1 MNKKEL
7 AEIRKNFNENS
18 GFFTLDRVLTAYVDP
33 EKNVLFRENK
43 NYALIPEDEGT
54 VMFETLRKVL
64 SGKLGKNL
72 VEYALPDRACGDV
85 KSRNGT
91 EELGAYV
98 HLSLTTQGKLKDQY
112 ANSDL
117 LKKIVDNYECS
128 SAYAIIIGYC
138 TYSITGRDMNDED
151 FGDNEYTYNFI
162 VTAICP
168 ACTGDDG
175 LMFDRNNASI
185 IKKSNTDLL
194 ISRTPIDG
202 FLYPVFSDRQ
212 PDVNSVMYYTKTP
225 KKPNISMIEDVLNC
239 DFVMTCQNEKAAF
252 GKILSEVFGD
262 DLSYTVVTQVNEKI
276 SEIAANYKGNTELP
290 KIGAAELMGIL
301 SDIGVDDKSLKALH
315 AVFKE
320 NVPSGGLTAVN
331 LAENK
336 VVIKTPEVTV
346 SVDGI
351 AADKVRT
358 SVRDGRKCIVIDL
371 DDPNVTVND
380 IDVRV

>member
-18 GFFTLDRVLTAYVDP
+18 GFFALDRVLTAYVDP
-33 EKNVLFRENK
+33 EKNVLFKENK
-43 NYALIPEDEGT
+43 NYAFIPEDEGT
-54 VMFETLRKVL
+54 VIFETLRKVL
-64 SGKLGKNL
+64 GGGLGKHL
-72 VEYALPDRACGDV
+72 VEYAFPERAYKDG
-85 KSRNGT
+85 GIH
-91 EELGAYV
+91 G
-98 HLSLTTQGKLKDQY
+98 SLTYALGTMFKDIEGEY
-112 ANSDL
+112 AYEEM

-138 TYSITGRDMNDED
+138 TYSITSRRDENDED
-151 FGDNEYTYNFI
+151 FGDREYYYNFI
-162 VTAICP
+162 VTALCP

-194 ISRTPIDG
+194 ISRTPTDG

-212 PDVNSVMYYTKTP
+212 PDVNRVMYYTKTP
-225 KKPNISMIEDVLNC
+225 KKPNISMIEDVLDC

-252 GKILSEVFGD
+252 GKILSGVLGD
-262 DLSYTVVTQVNEKI
+262 DLSYTIITQVNERLR
-276 SEIAANYKGNTELP
+276 EIVASHKSDTELP
-290 KIGAAELMGIL
+290 KINENALGNILLEIGI
-301 SDIGVDDKSLKALH
+301 DYNSLEALP

-320 NVPSGGLTAVN
+320 NVPNGEGLTAVN
-331 LAENK
+331 LVENK
-336 VVIKTPEVTV
+336 VVIKTPEVTI

-358 SVRDGRKCIVIDL
+358 SVRDGRKCLVIDL
-371 DDPNVTVND
+371 DAPNVTVND

>member
-64 SGKLGKNL
+64 SGSLGKNL
-72 VEYALPDRACGDV
+72 VEYAFPERAYEDG
-85 KSRNGT
+85 GMY
-91 EELGAYV
+91 G
-98 HLSLTTQGKLKDQY
+98 SLTLALRTMLKDIEGDY
-112 ANSDL
+112 AHKEM

-138 TYSITGRDMNDED
+138 TYSIITRDKNDED
-151 FGDNEYTYNFI
+151 FGYNKDVYNFI
-162 VTAICP
+162 VTALCP

-175 LMFDRNNASI
+175 LIFDRNNASI

-194 ISRTPIDG
+194 ISRTPTDG

-252 GKILSEVFGD
+252 GKILSGVLGD
-262 DLSYTVVTQVNEKI
+262 DLSYTIITQVNERLR
-276 SEIAANYKGNTELP
+276 EIVESHKNETELP
-290 KIGAAELMGIL
+290 KINENTLGDILLGI
-301 SDIGVDDKSLKALH
+301 GMEYNSLEALP

-331 LAENK
+331 LVENK

-351 AADKVRT
+351 AADHVRT
-358 SVRDGRKCIVIDL
+358 SVRDGRKCLVIDL

-380 IDVRV
+380 IDMRI

>member
-33 EKNVLFRENK
+33 EKNVLFKENK
-43 NYALIPEDEGT
+43 NYALIPEDEGA

-64 SGKLGKNL
+64 GGSLGKNL
-72 VEYALPDRACGDV
+72 VEYAFPERAYGKV
-85 KSRNGT
+85 RKLN
-91 EELGAYV
+91 GAYV
-98 HLSLTTQGKLKDQY
+98 SLSLTVKEKLTDSY
-112 ANSDL
+112 ANNEL
-117 LKKIVDNYECS
+117 LEKIIRNYECS
-128 SAYAIIIGYC
+128 GAYAIIIGYC
-138 TYSITGRDMNDED
+138 TYNIITRDKNDED
-151 FGDNEYTYNFI
+151 FGDNEDVYNFI
-162 VTAICP
+162 VTALCP

-194 ISRTPIDG
+194 ISRTPTDG

-212 PDVNSVMYYTKTP
+212 PDVNSVMYYTQTP
-225 KKPNISMIEDVLNC
+225 KKPNISMIEDVLDC

-252 GKILSEVFGD
+252 GKILSGALGD
-262 DLSYTVVTQVNEKI
+262 DLSYTIITQVNERLR
-276 SEIAANYKGNTELP
+276 EIVASHKSDTELP
-290 KIGAAELMGIL
+290 KINEDTFCGILMG
-301 SDIGVDDKSLKALH
+301 IGVDDKSLEALH

-320 NVPSGGLTAVN
+320 NVPNGEGLTAVN
-331 LAENK
+331 LVENK

-351 AADKVRT
+351 AVDHVRT
-358 SVRDGRKCIVIDL
+358 SVRDGRKCLVIDL